1 MSSDNF
7 FFRLI
12 SRRQD
17 VVTVMLFVIS
27 AACFTLFY
35 YKTETTVNQIE
46 FLLKLS
52 NARSDFISL
61 AASSFNN
68 MEDRVNNEQLK
79 ESERQALQLSYS
91 SYIKLLHEY
100 NIPEKLKE
108 SEEITSN
115 KLLNHVISA
124 KGGND
129 NIIEFPQN
137 TQCFRIL
144 IEESLCNIESA
155 FHWKLILLIM
165 IPFLISIVRTLH
177 GLYYIDVFEKLNKDY
192 YIDYLTKAYN
202 RRYIPKIKKHNK
214 LNYVLAIDIDNFKH
228 INDSYGHDIGDK
240 ALYKCTKIMQR
251 NIKASDI
258 VVRMGGDEFLV
269 FLFNASLQDAKH
281 ITTKILQDIN
291 GESLYISEQVTAK
304 MTVSVGVAEFTDDIS
319 TTMKLADVNLY
330 ESKSR
335 GKKQFTF

>member
-1 MSSDNF
+1 
-7 FFRLI
+7 
-12 SRRQD
+12 
-17 VVTVMLFVIS
+17 MLFVIS

-61 AASSFNN
+61 AASAFNN
-68 MEDRVNNEQLK
+68 TEGRANNEQLK
-79 ESERQALQLSYS
+79 ESERKALQLSYA
-91 SYIKLLHEY
+91 SYINLLHEY
-100 NIPEKLKE
+100 DIPEKLKE
-108 SEEITSN
+108 SEELTSD

-124 KGGND
+124 RSGGN

-137 TQCFRIL
+137 TQCFRMI
-144 IEESLCNIESA
+144 IEESLREIESA

-177 GLYYIDVFEKLNKDY
+177 GLYYIDIFDKLNKDY

-202 RRYIPKIKKHNK
+202 RRYILKIKKHSH
-214 LNYVLAIDIDNFKH
+214 LDYVLAIDIDNFKH

-251 NIKASDI
+251 NIKTSDI

-281 ITTKILQDIN
+281 ATTQILQDIN
-291 GESLYISEQVTAK
+291 GESLYISEQVAAK
-304 MTVSVGVAEFTDDIS
+304 MTVSIGVAKFTEDIS

>member
-68 MEDRVNNEQLK
+68 MEDRANNEQLK

-100 NIPEKLKE
+100 NIPENSKKVKR
-108 SEEITSN
+108 S
-115 KLLNHVISA
+115 
-124 KGGND
+124 
-129 NIIEFPQN
+129 P
-137 TQCFRIL
+137 L
-144 IEESLCNIESA
+144 I
-155 FHWKLILLIM
+155 
-165 IPFLISIVRTLH
+165 
-177 GLYYIDVFEKLNKDY
+177 
-192 YIDYLTKAYN
+192 
-202 RRYIPKIKKHNK
+202 
-214 LNYVLAIDIDNFKH
+214 NY
-228 INDSYGHDIGDK
+228 
-240 ALYKCTKIMQR
+240 
-251 NIKASDI
+251 
-258 VVRMGGDEFLV
+258 
-269 FLFNASLQDAKH
+269 
-281 ITTKILQDIN
+281 
-291 GESLYISEQVTAK
+291 
-304 MTVSVGVAEFTDDIS
+304 
-319 TTMKLADVNLY
+319 
-330 ESKSR
+330 
-335 GKKQFTF
+335 